1 MSILKLA
8 RNKKGNPIET
18 LHDRIVY
25 VMRSN
30 AAQMGY
36 IYGANVSVT
45 NTFNEMIFLKQCN
58 GQEHGKAYYHC
69 IICPEVTESINVDD
83 FFKACVGIAEE
94 FAHFGGLF
102 QVLMALHFE
111 DNVQI
116 HAHFIINNIDILSG
130 LRWDINKQALREIK
144 NIANRNLLNYGISKI
159 GHKDIRLVKLN

>member
-1 MSILKLA
+1 MSILKLV

-30 AAQMGY
+30 VAQMRY
-36 IYGANVSVT
+36 IYGANVSTT
-45 NTFNEMIFLKQCN
+45 NTFNEMVLLKQCY

-69 IICPEVTESINVDD
+69 VICPEVCEDINADD
-83 FFKACVGIAEE
+83 FFTACVGIAEE

-116 HAHFIINNIDILSG
+116 HSHFIINNIDILSG
-130 LRWDINKQALREIK
+130 LRWDINKQTLRE
-144 NIANRNLLNYGISKI
+144 L
-159 GHKDIRLVKLN
+159 KDIASHILQNYKITEIRKYIKEVKLE